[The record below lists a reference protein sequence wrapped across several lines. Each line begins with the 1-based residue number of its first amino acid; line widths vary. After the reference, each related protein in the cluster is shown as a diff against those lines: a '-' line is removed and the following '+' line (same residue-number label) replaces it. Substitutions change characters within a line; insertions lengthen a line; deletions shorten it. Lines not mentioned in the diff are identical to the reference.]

1 MAGTQM
7 KAVLAK
13 HIGARVKLKLSG
25 GHELEGVVR
34 EVTDDVAHLSELTG
48 ADFFDAD
55 VNLQHVSALVVRVRT
70 K

>member
-1 MAGTQM
+1 MEGTQM
-7 KAVLAK
+7 KTVLAK

-25 GHELEGVVR
+25 GHELEGVLR
-34 EVTDDVAHLSELTG
+34 EVTDEIAHLSELTG

-55 VNLQHVSALVVRVRT
+55 VSLQHVSALVVRVRT